1 MKIRAIQYVD
11 GFIKYD
17 EVYEVYE
24 GYEYDEIKDEME
36 ELKGA
41 AFDDYDLEIIND

>member
-17 EVYEVYE
+17 EVYE

-41 AFDDYDLEIIND
+41 AFDDYDFEIIND